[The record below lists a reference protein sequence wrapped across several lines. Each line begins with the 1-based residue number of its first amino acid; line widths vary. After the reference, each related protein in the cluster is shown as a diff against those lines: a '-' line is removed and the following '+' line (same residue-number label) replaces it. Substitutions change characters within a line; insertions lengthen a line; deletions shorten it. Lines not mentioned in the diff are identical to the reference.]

1 MGVVG
6 FTYDQ
11 IQTMPMDAVARAI
24 TARKKLIGDV
34 LGAVFGKPDEE
45 TAGPDVSIQPLTP
58 SLFKAVIMGTA

>member
-11 IQTMPMDAVARAI
+11 VQTMPMDAVARAI

-34 LGAVFGKPDEE
+34 LSSIFGKSDEE
-45 TAGPDVSIQPLTP
+45 TKPAVSIQPLTP
-58 SLFKAVIMGTA
+58 SLFKAVIMGKV